1 LDHKPIIRS
10 EKIEMQRVAIERME
24 ILLLQSKYKKNKSL
38 KPTNVTDDFQDF
50 TGGELDDDIY
60 AELEAQ
66 RDALVNLHK
75 KKEAELEKSKTDET
89 KQEVPKL

>member
-1 LDHKPIIRS
+1 MLNRFIW
-10 EKIEMQRVAIERME
+10 
-24 ILLLQSKYKKNKSL
+24 Y
-38 KPTNVTDDFQDF
+38 FQDF

-89 KQEVPKL
+89 KQEVPKLWIYNCISEN